1 MILDQSVHRFLDELA
16 SSAPTPGGGSAAAV
30 MGAMGAALL
39 SMVCRL
45 TVGKKDYESVEA
57 SMREA
62 LARSESLR
70 EQLTAM
76 VAADVQVFEALMA
89 AYKLPRSTDPE
100 KLARGQAIQ
109 EALKQATDVPLEC
122 AAACAEVLGLSRQV
136 ALQGHR
142 SVISDAGVAALVAHA
157 ALRSAALNVF
167 INVPSIQDAEF
178 VRSRGARLDALLAQ
192 CSEASEQVYQTVLKR
207 LA

>member
-89 AYKLPRSTDPE
+89 AYKLPRSTDQE
-100 KLARGQAIQ
+100 KRARGQAIQ

-122 AAACAEVLGLSRQV
+122 AAACAEVLDLSRQV

-178 VRSRGARLDALLAQ
+178 VRSRSARLDALLAQ

>member
-89 AYKLPRSTDPE
+89 AYKLPRSTDQE

-122 AAACAEVLGLSRQV
+122 AAACAEVLDLSRQV

-178 VRSRGARLDALLAQ
+178 VRSRGARLDALLAR

>member
-89 AYKLPRSTDPE
+89 AYKLPRSTDQE

-122 AAACAEVLGLSRQV
+122 AAACAEVLDLSRRV

-178 VRSRGARLDALLAQ
+178 VRSRGARLDALLAR

>member
-89 AYKLPRSTDPE
+89 AYKLPRSTDQE
-100 KLARGQAIQ
+100 RLARGQAIQ

-122 AAACAEVLGLSRQV
+122 AAACAEVLDLSRQV

-178 VRSRGARLDALLAQ
+178 VRSRGARLDALLAR